1 MNFIAAGRIIAMHSN
16 RSIGQFS
23 KIPRPARMIE
33 NDFLVKLF
41 DFGRH
46 EKKRTAA
53 RRISIIRSIS
63 SIVL

>member
-1 MNFIAAGRIIAMHSN
+1 MHSDC
-16 RSIGQFS
+16 SVGQLS
-23 KIPRPARMIE
+23 KIPGPARMIE

-53 RRISIIRSIS
+53 
-63 SIVL
+63 